1 MKTRAIPVSLTI
13 LIVTSVQRGS
23 ESGGYQAAMYYD
35 MFGVSQELEIFPIAG
50 DPINVPLPFTL
61 GGFACSPNGK
71 ALFAA
76 DGRGPGLAK
85 RGLFKIE
92 FNPTRASLI
101 PGTLDLNFDS
111 FAVSA
116 NEDTVVVAGALP
128 GAPCGIFELRTHSG
142 GGKNNRVRS
151 PVYAR
156 GAWHASLRP
165 QFIPGWKARH
175 CSAKS
180 PF

>member
-1 MKTRAIPVSLTI
+1 VDAASFKKRAVLSLVRPMKTRAILVALAI
-13 LIVTSVQRGS
+13 LIVTSVQGRS
-23 ESGGYQAAMYYD
+23 ETFQAAMYYD

-92 FNPTRASLI
+92 FNPTRE
-101 PGTLDLNFDS
+101 
-111 FAVSA
+111 V
-116 NEDTVVVAGALP
+116 
-128 GAPCGIFELRTHSG
+128 
-142 GGKNNRVRS
+142 
-151 PVYAR
+151 
-156 GAWHASLRP
+156 
-165 QFIPGWKARH
+165 
-175 CSAKS
+175 
-180 PF
+180 